1 MNNTTNNISQEHLQD
16 LYDNLV
22 SIISQYKE
30 WIEPS
35 SYLSEKDGYV
45 ITKYDDN
52 VSVVF
57 NMSYPYKLSFIPKVL
72 DSKISDYDINVSS
85 NYFNDDINY
94 TQLSTFLHGLIYGLC
109 VVENELPH
117 GVD

>member
-1 MNNTTNNISQEHLQD
+1 MNNTTNNILQERLQN

-22 SIISQYKE
+22 FIISGYKE

-35 SYLSEKDGYV
+35 TYIGENDGYV
-45 ITKYDDN
+45 ITKYNDK

-57 NMSYPYKLSFIPKVL
+57 NMTYPYELSFTPIVT
-72 DSKISDYDINVSS
+72 DDYEYDIKVSS
-85 NYFNDDINY
+85 NYFSDDIY
-94 TQLSTFLHGLIYGLC
+94 DIKLSTFLHGLIYGLC

-117 GVD
+117 DID

>member
-1 MNNTTNNISQEHLQD
+1 MNNTTNNILQERLQN

-22 SIISQYKE
+22 FIISSYKE

-35 SYLSEKDGYV
+35 TYLSEKDGYV
-45 ITKYDDN
+45 ITKYNDK

-57 NMSYPYKLSFIPKVL
+57 NMTYPYELSFTPIVT
-72 DSKISDYDINVSS
+72 DDYEYDIKVSS
-85 NYFNDDINY
+85 NYFSDDIY
-94 TQLSTFLHGLIYGLC
+94 DIKLSTFLHGLIYGLC

-117 GVD
+117 DVD

>member
-1 MNNTTNNISQEHLQD
+1 MDNVTNNKED
-16 LYDNLV
+16 LDNLYYQITR
-22 SIISQYKE
+22 IISQYKE

-35 SYLSEKDGYV
+35 TYIGENDGYV

-57 NMSYPYKLSFIPKVL
+57 NMTYPYELSFTPI
-72 DSKISDYDINVSS
+72 ISEGYRYDINVSS

-117 GVD
+117 DVD